1 MSGSGAADA
10 LEAAAARLEEVARRL
25 GDEGVP
31 PEELRALAD
40 EVLALGA
47 QITESLP
54 QVLRDS

>member
-1 MSGSGAADA
+1 VSPSEAADA

-54 QVLRDS
+54 RVLRDD